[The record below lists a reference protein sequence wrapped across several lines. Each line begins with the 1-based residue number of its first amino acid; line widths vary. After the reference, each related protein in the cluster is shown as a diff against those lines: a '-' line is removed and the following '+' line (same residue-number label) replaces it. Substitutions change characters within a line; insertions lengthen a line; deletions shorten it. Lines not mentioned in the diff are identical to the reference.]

1 MMNIKCQ
8 HLFFSLRTLFKNF
21 SFFSKAETF
30 ESHFVCNNSLLRFY
44 LDTYIEV
51 LGKSQVF

>member
-1 MMNIKCQ
+1 MMSVKCQ

-30 ESHFVCNNSLLRFY
+30 ESHFVCNNTLLRFY